1 LYIQHKPLRWGMT
14 AMNKIASAMAT
25 TMMLIV
31 VACIGCE
38 KGIAQETK
46 SRLITLGTRGG
57 PVPTKDRA
65 QSSNVLIVNGTNY
78 LIDAGDGV
86 IRRLAQAGINVRQ
99 VGKVFITHD
108 HDDHTAA
115 LGTLLSYE
123 WDFQRHDPVDVYGP
137 PGTAALVKGAIQYFT
152 VNAEIRWVEGRRTP
166 LTDVF
171 VGHDVQPGMIYQD
184 KNIKVTAV
192 ENTHFHIPEG
202 TPYFGKYKSYSYRF
216 ETPDRVIFVTGDTGP
231 SEAVTKLAAGA
242 DILLSEVASA
252 EDIKQVLIKNGTW
265 QGMTPDQ
272 QAAFMK
278 HLTEEHLT
286 PEEVGKLAAQAKVKK
301 VILTHLPATITEDD
315 DYQRFIPEVKKMF
328 SGEVVVAKD
337 LMQF

>member
-1 LYIQHKPLRWGMT
+1 MD
-14 AMNKIASAMAT
+14 KIRSAIAT
-25 TMMLIV
+25 IMML
-31 VACIGCE
+31 VAVAYIGSNN
-38 KGIAQETK
+38 GLAQETK
-46 SRLITLGTRGG
+46 TRLITLGTRGG

-86 IRRLAQAGINVRQ
+86 VRRLAQAGINFRQ

-108 HDDHTAA
+108 HDDHTAG

-123 WDFQRHDPVDVYGP
+123 WEFQRHDPVDVYGP

-152 VNAEIRWVEGRRTP
+152 VNAEIRRVEGRRTP

-171 VGHDVQPGMIYQD
+171 VGHDVQPGVIYQD

-202 TPYFGKYKSYSYRF
+202 TPYYGRYKSYSYRF
-216 ETPDRVIFVTGDTGP
+216 ETPDRVIFITGDTGP

-252 EDIKQVLIKNGTW
+252 EDIKQVLIKNGIW
-265 QGMTPDQ
+265 QGMTPEQ
-272 QAAFMK
+272 QMAFMK

-286 PEEVGKLAAQAKVKK
+286 PEEVGKMAAQAKVKK
-301 VILTHLPATITEDD
+301 VILTHLPVTITEND
-315 DYQRFIPEVKKMF
+315 DYQRFIPEVKKIY
-328 SGEVVVAKD
+328 SGEVVGAED

>member
-1 LYIQHKPLRWGMT
+1 MSKITFVITAAIVLATGAYIGPED
-14 AMNKIASAMAT
+14 AF
-25 TMMLIV
+25 
-31 VACIGCE
+31 
-38 KGIAQETK
+38 AQDAK
-46 SRLITLGTRGG
+46 SRLIVLGTRAG
-57 PVPTKDRA
+57 PLPSKDRA
-65 QSSNVLIVNGTNY
+65 QTSNVLIVNETNY

-86 IRRLAQAGINVRQ
+86 ARRLTQAGVNFRQ
-99 VGKVFITHD
+99 IGKVFITHD
-108 HDDHTAA
+108 HDDHTAG

-152 VNAEIRWVEGRRTP
+152 VNAEIRWTEGRRTP

-171 VGHDVQPGMIYQD
+171 VGHDVQPGLVYQD

-216 ETPDRVIFVTGDTGP
+216 ETPDRVILVTGDTGP
-231 SEAVTKLAAGA
+231 SEAVNRLAAGA
-242 DILLSEVASA
+242 DILLSEIISP
-252 EDIKQVLIKNGTW
+252 EDVKQVLIKNGIW
-265 QGMTPDQ
+265 QSQTPEQ

-286 PEEVGKLAAQAKVKK
+286 PEEYEKWQPK
-301 VILTHLPATITEDD
+301 P
-315 DYQRFIPEVKKMF
+315 R
-328 SGEVVVAKD
+328 
-337 LMQF
+337 